1 VTVTVRNAGPGV
13 APATFASIHLSADS
27 VTSGTDT
34 SIGYAYFG
42 SLASGAEQT
51 VTATVTVPAGMLPGS
66 YYLGAIAD
74 TFNAA
79 AEDNENNNSTTAGQF
94 TVSGP

>member
-1 VTVTVRNAGPGV
+1 
-13 APATFASIHLSADS
+13 
-27 VTSGTDT
+27 
-34 SIGYAYFG
+34 
-42 SLASGAEQT
+42 
-51 VTATVTVPAGMLPGS
+51 MLPGS